1 MTQPLLS
8 VRGLRMDIPGQDGP
22 AHILLGIDLD
32 VANGEALGL
41 VGESG
46 SGKSMTLRCI
56 ARLVPPGAQVTG
68 TMTVADAD
76 VGGLGRAALRHY
88 RGRTVGFIF
97 QDPRVAINPIRRI
110 RDFLLEA
117 ARDRNEDLAETS
129 GRARQLLENMGIPDA
144 ERRMRQYPF
153 ELSGGLLQRIM
164 IASVLLARPR
174 LILADE
180 PTTALDVTTQS
191 DVLVLTDDLR
201 REQATAMIFVTHD
214 IDLALAFCSRV
225 AVMYA
230 GMIVE
235 VATSA
240 ALRDRPRH
248 PYTIGLLASR
258 PPLDHR
264 LERIPAVP
272 GTPLPAADY
281 ATGCPFVARC
291 PVRIQTCH
299 TLLPQLLDHAAG
311 QVRCHRAD
319 EIAAGTLQVDFADT
333 VGVLTEGV
341 AT

>member
-1 MTQPLLS
+1 MTQPLVS
-8 VRGLRMDIPGQDGP
+8 IRGLRMDLPGDDGP

-32 VANGEALGL
+32 VARGEAFGL

-56 ARLVPPGAQVTG
+56 ARLAPPGAHVTG
-68 TMTVADAD
+68 TITVGDAD
-76 VGGLGRAALRHY
+76 VGGLRRTALRHY

-110 RDFLLEA
+110 GDFLLEA
-117 ARDRNEDLAETS
+117 ARDSGDDLTATS
-129 GRARQLLENMGIPDA
+129 ARARELLANMGITDA
-144 ERRMRQYPF
+144 ARRMRQYPF

-201 REQATAMIFVTHD
+201 REQDTAMIFVTHD
-214 IDLALAFCSRV
+214 LDLALAFCSRV

-235 VATSA
+235 TATSDV
-240 ALRDRPRH
+240 LRDRPRH

-272 GTPLPAADY
+272 GTPLPAAEY
-281 ATGCPFVARC
+281 AAGCPFVTRC
-291 PVRIQTCH
+291 PVRVQVCH
-299 TLLPQLLDHAAG
+299 TSLPALTDHPAG

-319 EIAAGTLQVDFADT
+319 EIAAGTLQIDF
-333 VGVLTEGV
+333 VGAAAQEA